1 MSEKIIYKSIPLIS
15 IEQSYS
21 EESYS
26 LELTSESIEYLS
38 SLNDKKISI
47 ISIIGPT
54 QTEKSKLANSLFN
67 DYTIFNW
74 KKPTKGINIYSKNIE
89 NPDLNLLILD
99 TKGLKLS
106 NSLTKIDNNIFIT
119 CLLIS
124 STIIYNTYETPEN
137 AIQNFSKLAKD
148 SLLKIKNN
156 REENNQISLDNI
168 PNIHFLFQNVSGN
181 VNEQLK
187 KANNLLSTNELF
199 QKTFKKYNISVIP
212 KNSSQIDIY
221 SSNLIEE
228 LKKGLISKLLPKKI
242 NGINLNGTFIF
253 GLIQTFIDYLNR
265 DELIYLDEQMSD
277 VISLYLTDVVE
288 QINSEINQKEIHEK
302 LLLSE
307 NNFYENMKENFSSL
321 IESLLEKFREIN
333 IVKEIKSIEIITP
346 FESIVD
352 KVVEIFDEEINNI
365 KNDYLTNLEDNINKE
380 IKISRLNQNTIQENF
395 SNLNSYLTSMVNI
408 ILDNQLTGVNQILI
422 KNYVEKINKY
432 IESLSNGINK
442 IIEDLINKNKQLT
455 KINEQKQKEII
466 DILNSKD
473 QEINNIRLNFENNE
487 RYFKEKE
494 LELNNLINI
503 EKEKYIKLE
512 ESQKEYREK
521 SLSKIEELQ
530 KYISK
535 NELSSI
541 NNQLIKYESIFDN
554 LENNEDIVLKNI
566 FIEKTLFEMEKK
578 YSNIFD
584 LLSQKDSLDQ
594 LNKYYEKQK
603 EKLNN
608 DIKNLKEIINEQKKQ
623 IEELKDN
630 LEGLNLK
637 LEEKTNEYD
646 YKCSQYL
653 NNSQTIEFLQNNLN
667 EQKKKLENLY
677 HTNYQNSI
685 SIQTYKNEKE
695 NLINIIKGL
704 SKKQNKESIKYY
716 IQNLTEKT
724 KKIIESILK

>member
-1 MSEKIIYKSIPLIS
+1 
-15 IEQSYS
+15 
-21 EESYS
+21 
-26 LELTSESIEYLS
+26 
-38 SLNDKKISI
+38 
-47 ISIIGPT
+47 
-54 QTEKSKLANSLFN
+54 
-67 DYTIFNW
+67 
-74 KKPTKGINIYSKNIE
+74 
-89 NPDLNLLILD
+89 
-99 TKGLKLS
+99 
-106 NSLTKIDNNIFIT
+106 
-119 CLLIS
+119 
-124 STIIYNTYETPEN
+124 
-137 AIQNFSKLAKD
+137 
-148 SLLKIKNN
+148 
-156 REENNQISLDNI
+156 
-168 PNIHFLFQNVSGN
+168 
-181 VNEQLK
+181 
-187 KANNLLSTNELF
+187 
-199 QKTFKKYNISVIP
+199 
-212 KNSSQIDIY
+212 
-221 SSNLIEE
+221 
-228 LKKGLISKLLPKKI
+228 
-242 NGINLNGTFIF
+242 
-253 GLIQTFIDYLNR
+253 
-265 DELIYLDEQMSD
+265 MSD

-395 SNLNSYLTSMVNI
+395 SNLNSYLTSMANI

>member
-1 MSEKIIYKSIPLIS
+1 M
-15 IEQSYS
+15 
-21 EESYS
+21 
-26 LELTSESIEYLS
+26 
-38 SLNDKKISI
+38 
-47 ISIIGPT
+47 
-54 QTEKSKLANSLFN
+54 
-67 DYTIFNW
+67 
-74 KKPTKGINIYSKNIE
+74 
-89 NPDLNLLILD
+89 
-99 TKGLKLS
+99 
-106 NSLTKIDNNIFIT
+106 
-119 CLLIS
+119 
-124 STIIYNTYETPEN
+124 
-137 AIQNFSKLAKD
+137 
-148 SLLKIKNN
+148 KIKNN
-156 REENNQISLDNI
+156 REENNTISLDNI

-228 LKKGLISKLLPKKI
+228 LKKGLISKLNPKKI
-242 NGINLNGTFIF
+242 IGINLNGTFIF

-307 NNFYENMKENFSSL
+307 NNFYENLKENFSSL

-395 SNLNSYLTSMVNI
+395 SNLNSYLTSMANI

>member
-1 MSEKIIYKSIPLIS
+1 M
-15 IEQSYS
+15 
-21 EESYS
+21 
-26 LELTSESIEYLS
+26 
-38 SLNDKKISI
+38 
-47 ISIIGPT
+47 
-54 QTEKSKLANSLFN
+54 
-67 DYTIFNW
+67 
-74 KKPTKGINIYSKNIE
+74 
-89 NPDLNLLILD
+89 
-99 TKGLKLS
+99 
-106 NSLTKIDNNIFIT
+106 
-119 CLLIS
+119 
-124 STIIYNTYETPEN
+124 
-137 AIQNFSKLAKD
+137 
-148 SLLKIKNN
+148 KIKNN
-156 REENNQISLDNI
+156 REENNTISLDNI

-228 LKKGLISKLLPKKI
+228 LKKGLISKLNPKKI

-307 NNFYENMKENFSSL
+307 NNFYENLKENFLSL

-352 KVVEIFDEEINNI
+352 KVVEIFDEEITNI

-395 SNLNSYLTSMVNI
+395 SNLNSYLTSMANF

-422 KNYVEKINKY
+422 KNYIEKINKY

-653 NNSQTIEFLQNNLN
+653 NNSQTIEFLQNSLN